1 VIETPGRVTP
11 YRPLVFAHRGS
22 SEQRAE
28 HTLDAYR
35 LAIAEGAD
43 GLECD
48 VRLTRDGH
56 LVCVHDRRVERTS
69 NGRGVVSEFALDEL
83 STLDFGSW
91 HPGLPDSADDLI
103 RPPRDA
109 DPTPADPGPPVQR
122 VLTFAALLE
131 LVTAADRPL
140 QLLVETKHPTRYA
153 GLVERALVAELRRF
167 GLTDPVSANGAEVT
181 MMSFS
186 MMAVRRVRELAPK
199 LPTVLL
205 MSSVPV
211 WMRNGVLPTAVGV
224 AGPGV
229 AAVRDQPRFVA
240 RAHQAGNKVYVWTV
254 NTPDDIDLVSSLRVD
269 GIITDRP
276 GFVRNRLGQV
286 DR

>member
-1 VIETPGRVTP
+1 MN
-11 YRPLVFAHRGS
+11 RPLVFAHRGG
-22 SEQRAE
+22 ADALPE
-28 HTLDAYR
+28 HTLGAYLR
-35 LAIAEGAD
+35 AIEDGAD
-43 GLECD
+43 GVECD

-83 STLDFGSW
+83 SALDFGSW

-103 RPPRDA
+103 GPREGA
-109 DPTPADPGPPVQR
+109 TGVGGPPVQR

-140 QLLVETKHPTRYA
+140 KLLVETKHPTRYG
-153 GLVERALVAELRRF
+153 GLVEKALVAELRRF
-167 GLTDPVSANGAEVT
+167 GLADPPDQASAEVT

-186 MMAVRRVRELAPK
+186 GMAVRRVRELAPR

-205 MSSVPV
+205 MERVPV
-211 WMRNGVLPTAVGV
+211 WMRNGVLPTGVGI
-224 AGPGV
+224 AGPGI
-229 AAVRDQPRFVA
+229 AAIRDQPRFVA
-240 RAHQAGNKVYVWTV
+240 RAHRAGNRVFVWTV
-254 NTPDDIDLVSSLRVD
+254 NRPDDVDLVSSLRVD

-276 GFVRNRLGQV
+276 GFVRDRLAQTDQN

>member
-1 VIETPGRVTP
+1 MIETPGRVKP

-48 VRLTRDGH
+48 VRLTRDGY

-91 HPGLPDSADDLI
+91 HPGLPDSADELI
-103 RPPRDA
+103 RPPGRGLA
-109 DPTPADPGPPVQR
+109 DNVEGPAVQR

-140 QLLVETKHPTRYA
+140 KLLVETKHPTRYG
-153 GLVERALVAELRRF
+153 GLVEKALVAELRRF
-167 GLTDPVSANGAEVT
+167 GLADPAAANGAEVT

-211 WMRNGVLPTAVGV
+211 WMRNGVLPTAVGI

-229 AAVRDQPRFVA
+229 VAVRDQPRFVD

-254 NTPDDIDLVSSLRVD
+254 NKPDDVDLVSSLRVD

-276 GFVRNRLGQV
+276 GYVRHRLAQT
-286 DR
+286 DH

>member
-1 VIETPGRVTP
+1 MTTVIETPGRVTP
-11 YRPLVFAHRGS
+11 YRPLVVAHRGS

-35 LAIAEGAD
+35 LAIDEGAD

-69 NGRGVVSEFALDEL
+69 NGRGVVSEFDLDEL

-91 HPGLPDSADDLI
+91 HAGS
-103 RPPRDA
+103 
-109 DPTPADPGPPVQR
+109 PAPEA
-122 VLTFAALLE
+122 VLTFATLLE
-131 LVTAADRPL
+131 LVVGADRPL
-140 QLLVETKHPTRYA
+140 RLLVETKHPTRYA
-153 GLVERALVAELRRF
+153 GLVEKALVAELRRF
-167 GLTDPVSANGAEVT
+167 GLNEPGGGAEVT

-186 MMAVRRVRELAPK
+186 MMGVRRVRELAPK

-205 MSSVPV
+205 MRTVPV
-211 WMRNGVLPTAVGV
+211 WMRNGVLPTAVDV

-229 AAVRDQPRFVA
+229 AALRDQPRFVE
-240 RAHQAGNKVYVWTV
+240 RAHRAGNQVYVWTV
-254 NTPDDIDLVSSLRVD
+254 NTPGDVELVSSLRVD

-276 GFVRNRLGQV
+276 GFVRDRVLGC
-286 DR
+286 